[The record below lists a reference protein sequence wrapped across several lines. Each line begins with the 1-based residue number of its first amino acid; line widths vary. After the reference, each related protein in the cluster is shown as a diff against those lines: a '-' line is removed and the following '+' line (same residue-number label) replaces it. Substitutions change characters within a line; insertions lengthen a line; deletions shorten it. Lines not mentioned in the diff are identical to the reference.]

1 MLRLAMPFKA
11 AVQRFAFFLL
21 VGASAALL
29 VLGKADVALI
39 QKVRIVVADA
49 ATPILDVVA
58 EPVSALNR
66 AIDEVESLISL
77 REENARLREENRRL
91 LQWQVV
97 ARRLEQEN
105 NLFRSQLHFQQ
116 ESEIEIVSARVIGD
130 SGGPFVRTMLL
141 NAGHD
146 AGVAL
151 GQAVVTGDGLVG
163 RVAQVGKQ
171 SARIL
176 LITDLN
182 SRIPVVI
189 EGGRH
194 RAVMAGDNSRRPKL
208 EFLPVSAQ
216 VSAGDRVV
224 TSGHG
229 GLCPPGLPIGVVAEL
244 KDGVPR
250 VQAFADWDRIEVV
263 RVLLYNVPKLEPG
276 QEDAE
281 MVRSQQ

>member
-1 MLRLAMPFKA
+1 MLRLAVPFKA
-11 AVQRFAFFLL
+11 AVQRLAFLLL

-39 QKVRIVVADA
+39 QKVRVMVTDA
-49 ATPILDVVA
+49 ATPVLDVVS
-58 EPVSALNR
+58 EPVAALNR
-66 AIDEVESLISL
+66 GIDEVEGLVSL
-77 REENARLREENRRL
+77 REENARLREQNRRL
-91 LQWQVV
+91 LQWQAV

-105 NLFRSQLHFQQ
+105 SLLRTQLNVDPDP
-116 ESEIEIVSARVIGD
+116 EVSSVTARVIGD

-141 NAGHD
+141 NAGRD
-146 AGVAL
+146 TGVSQ

-163 RVAQVGKQ
+163 RVAQVGVH

-176 LITDLN
+176 LVTDLN

-208 EFLPVSAQ
+208 EFLPTSAQ

-229 GLCPPGLPIGVVAEL
+229 GLFPPGIPIGVVAEL

-250 VQAFADWDRIEVV
+250 VQAFVDWDRIEVV
-263 RVLLYNVPKLEPG
+263 RVLRYNVPKLEPG

-281 MVRSQQ
+281 MVKGEP